1 MHTRSP
7 ITRGITIGIPMLFIA
22 VLTTQCSENTT
33 DAAPGDAGTTGVI
46 RDGSTPNGSATD
58 AGSVGNNAKAPATGN
73 MVHLY
78 PGDRPV
84 PTTPE
89 EERSRVISDMHGL
102 RSILVADLEMVRARL
117 NVGTQPEVQSKADQV
132 LAADLA
138 QGLER
143 VDRALV
149 ALDASTD
156 ATWSSMRT
164 SQLKEVQDVRE
175 WMVDYRGRPES
186 RF

>member
-1 MHTRSP
+1 
-7 ITRGITIGIPMLFIA
+7 MLLIA
-22 VLTTQCSENTT
+22 ALTTQCSESADDS
-33 DAAPGDAGTTGVI
+33 DAAQNGTAPSNEV
-46 RDGSTPNGSATD
+46 RDGSTTNGSGTNSSD
-58 AGSVGNNAKAPATGN
+58 AVSTGSNGADAKGKD
-73 MVHLY
+73 MVALY
-78 PGDRPV
+78 PGDRLV

-89 EERSRVISDMHGL
+89 EERNMVVSDMHGL
-102 RSILVADLEMVRARL
+102 RSILVADLEVVRARL
-117 NVGTQPEVQSKADQV
+117 NVGTQPEPQSKADQA

-156 ATWSSMRT
+156 ATWASMRT
-164 SQLKEVQDVRE
+164 SQLKEVKEVRA
-175 WMVDYRGRPES
+175 WMVDYRARPES